1 VAGNL
6 LEALARQRSV
16 NLVET
21 LERVRAASPLYR
33 HKLADLDLDRIAG
46 LDDVAALPFTTRG
59 ELLEVGPFGAICEG
73 ETAHSYF
80 ESTGTSGSFLSGFP
94 DLSAE
99 KSRSFGEFLDRW
111 MGLRKDRV
119 RRAIVALAFEMN
131 PTGIRFQLALPH
143 AGVTVIPCGV
153 RSTIC
158 PPERTIDLIC
168 RLEPQAIF
176 SRAYELL
183 RWGDA
188 LRARGTPPED
198 TAVVKLFYTG
208 EVMSD
213 AKWARLRDLW
223 DGAELY
229 GHYGLTEVDSGL
241 QTCSEGRY
249 HEPASP
255 YLYTEIIDPA
265 TLAPLGPGDAR
276 WGEIVLTTLKHGHAP
291 VIRYRT
297 GDIGRRLGV
306 KCRCGQPTPA
316 YVVRG
321 RAYDAY
327 RQGDV
332 EVFPVDVE
340 DLVYRDPGVGHE
352 YLFVIRPDDSL
363 KLVLEHGWGAKSD
376 PGAVA
381 ERVRAALREELGIVA
396 EVDVRG
402 YGALADKLGI
412 PKKKSG
418 RFTDLRGLTPEERD
432 AELQINVLDS
442 HQLRSGTG
450 QPLSI

>member
-1 VAGNL
+1 MAGNL
-6 LEALARQRSV
+6 LDVLARQRSV

-21 LERVRAASPLYR
+21 LEHVRAASPLYR
-33 HKLADLDLDRIAG
+33 GKLARLRLDQIGGVADI
-46 LDDVAALPFTTRG
+46 AALPFTTRG
-59 ELLEVGPFGAICEG
+59 ELHKLAPFGAICDG
-73 ETAHSYF
+73 EIAHTYF
-80 ESTGTSGSFLSGFP
+80 ESTGTSGSFLPGFP
-94 DLSAE
+94 DLSDE
-99 KSRSFGEFLDRW
+99 KARSFGEFLDRW

-158 PPERTIDLIC
+158 PPERTIDLIH

-188 LRARGTPPED
+188 LRERGTPPED
-198 TAVVKLFYTG
+198 TQVIKLFYTG

-213 AKWARLRDLW
+213 AKWARLQELW
-223 DGAELY
+223 DGAEIY
-229 GHYGLTEVDSGL
+229 GHYGLTEVDSGF
-241 QTCSEGRY
+241 QTCAQGRY

-255 YLYTEIIDPA
+255 YLYAEIIDPV
-265 TLAPLGPGDAR
+265 TLAPLAAGDTR
-276 WGEIVLTTLKHGHAP
+276 WGEIVLTTLRHSHAP

-306 KCRCGQPTPA
+306 KCPCGQPTPA
-316 YVVRG
+316 YIVRG

-327 RQGDV
+327 RQGDA
-332 EVFPVDVE
+332 EVFPVDIE
-340 DLVYRDPGVGHE
+340 DLIYRDPGVGHE

-363 KLVLEHGWGAKSD
+363 KLVLERAWA
-376 PGAVA
+376 ATA
-381 ERVRAALREELGIVA
+381 EPEAIAQRVRSALRDELGIAA
-396 EVDVRG
+396 EVDVRA

-432 AELQINVLDS
+432 GELQINVLDS

>member
-1 VAGNL
+1 VAGDI
-6 LEALARQRSV
+6 LEALARQRSA

-21 LERVRAASPLYR
+21 LEHVRAASPLYR
-33 HKLADLDLDRIAG
+33 RKLADLSLERIVG
-46 LDDVAALPFTTRG
+46 LADIASLPFTTRG
-59 ELLEVGPFGAICEG
+59 ELLELGPFGAVCDG
-73 ETAHSYF
+73 EVAHSYF

-99 KSRSFGEFLDRW
+99 KARSFGEFLDRW

-158 PPERTIDLIC
+158 PPERTIDLIH
-168 RLEPQAIF
+168 RLAPQAIF

-188 LRARGTPPED
+188 LRERGTPPED
-198 TAVVKLFYTG
+198 TQVIKLFYTG
-208 EVMSD
+208 EVMSN
-213 AKWARLRDLW
+213 AKWSRLQELW

-249 HEPASP
+249 HEPPSP

-265 TLAPLGPGDAR
+265 TLAPLPAGDAS
-276 WGEIVLTTLKHGHAP
+276 WGEIVMTTLKHGHAP

-297 GDIGRRLGV
+297 GDIGRRLAV

-316 YVVRG
+316 YIVRG
-321 RAYDAY
+321 RSDDAY

-332 EVFPVDVE
+332 EVFPVDIE
-340 DLVYRDPGVGHE
+340 DLVYRDPDVGHE
-352 YLFVIRPDDSL
+352 YLFVIRPDDTL
-363 KLVLEHGWGAKSD
+363 KLVLERAWGAKIE
-376 PGAVA
+376 PEAVA
-381 ERVRAALREELGIVA
+381 QRVRSALREELEIVA
-396 EVDVRG
+396 EVDVRA

-432 AELQINVLDS
+432 GELQINVLDS

>member
-1 VAGNL
+1 MAGDVL
-6 LEALARQRSV
+6 DALARQRSA
-16 NLVET
+16 NLVAT
-21 LERVRAASPLYR
+21 LEQVRAASPLYR
-33 HKLADLDLDRIAG
+33 SKLAQLGLDEIAG
-46 LDDVAALPFTTRG
+46 LEDIAALPFTTRG
-59 ELLEVGPFGAICEG
+59 ELLKLAPFGAICDG
-73 ETAHSYF
+73 ELAHSYF
-80 ESTGTSGSFLSGFP
+80 ESTGTSGSFLPGFP

-99 KSRSFGEFLDRW
+99 KCRSFGEFLDRW

-131 PTGIRFQLALPH
+131 PTGIRFQMALPY

-158 PPERTIDLIC
+158 PPERTIDLIR
-168 RLEPQAIF
+168 RLEPKAIF

-188 LRARGTPPED
+188 LRERGTPPED
-198 TAVVKLFYTG
+198 TQVIKLFYTG

-213 AKWARLRDLW
+213 AKWARLQELW
-223 DGAELY
+223 DGAEIY

-249 HEPASP
+249 HEPPSP
-255 YLYTEIIDPA
+255 YLYTEIIDAA
-265 TLAPLGPGDAR
+265 TLEPLAAGDTG
-276 WGEIVLTTLKHGHAP
+276 WGEIVMTTLRRSHAP

-297 GDIGRRLGV
+297 GDIGRRLNGR
-306 KCRCGQPTPA
+306 CRCGQATPA
-316 YVVRG
+316 YIVRG

-327 RQGDV
+327 RQGDL
-332 EVFPVDVE
+332 EVFPVDIE
-340 DLVYRDPGVGHE
+340 DLVYRDPEVGHE
-352 YLFVIRPDDSL
+352 YLFVIRPDATL
-363 KLVLEHGWGAKSD
+363 KLVLERAWSAKAGPD
-376 PGAVA
+376 AIA
-381 ERVRAALREELGIVA
+381 ERVCSALREELGIVA
-396 EVDVRG
+396 EVDVRA

-418 RFTDLRGLTPEERD
+418 RFTDLRGLNAEERD